1 MTTDTNNIPTNK
13 DASHDDGVT
22 DTNNIVTSDSDAP
35 VCMTFDPKIYAGYM
49 RSASANR
56 ASTFATLYANAL
68 NCLTFVDHA
77 EQLALAFSTSTGV
90 DTVTLGLVAIVSKL
104 PMAAYEGLEA
114 KARLNVQVKPS
125 LKLEDEFAKLL
136 VPFLTALAT
145 VSKYCTVS

>member
-1 MTTDTNNIPTNK
+1 MTTNTNNIPTNK
-13 DASHDDGVT
+13 DASHDDVAT

-35 VCMTFDPKIYAGYM
+35 VYMTFDPKIYATYI

-56 ASTFATLYANAL
+56 ASTFATLYANTI
-68 NCLTFVDHA
+68 NYPTFLDHA
-77 EQLALAFSTSTGV
+77 EKLALAFSTSVGI
-90 DTVTLGLVAIVSKL
+90 DTTTLGLVALISKF
-104 PMAAYEGLEA
+104 PEGAYDGLEA

>member
-1 MTTDTNNIPTNK
+1 MTTNTNNIPTNK

-35 VCMTFDPKIYAGYM
+35 VCMTFDPKLYAGYM

-56 ASTFATLYANAL
+56 ICTFATLYKTSINYV
-68 NCLTFVDHA
+68 TFLSHA
-77 EQLALAFSTSTGV
+77 EQLSLAYSTSAGV
-90 DTVTLGLVAIVSKL
+90 DIATLGLLAIVSKL

-125 LKLEDEFAKLL
+125 LNLDEEFAKLL